1 MDWLPWK
8 DALLIAA
15 PLVVIGTFLTIR
27 GRRLRTAGAFLREAG
42 VVMALYTLWTYM
54 GSLSLRHVEGAM
66 SRGAWV
72 WDLERSLHIATEATI
87 QGVFLGHEGVVGLF
101 NQYYAWVHVPAM
113 VVFLAWLFVR
123 HRDRYP
129 EWRTSLALL
138 TGLCFTIQLVS
149 VAPPRMFP
157 GLGFTDTGIALG
169 QSVYGRLGDPGPAQ
183 LGAMPSVHVAWAV
196 LIGWAVV
203 AVSARPWRWLALGH
217 TAMTC
222 LVVVVTAN
230 HWWLDGMVAAA
241 ILVAVRLALP
251 ELCALA
257 RTARDA
263 ATPARGIPAKAFAVG
278 EPAEASRPRS
288 G

>member
-8 DALLIAA
+8 DALLIAV
-15 PLVVIGTFLTIR
+15 PLLVIGTFLTIR

-42 VVMALYTLWTYM
+42 LVMALYTLWTYM

-66 SRGAWV
+66 TRGAAV
-72 WDLERSLHIATEATI
+72 WDIERTLHIATEASI
-87 QGVFLGHEGVVGLF
+87 QGLFLGHDGVVRFF
-101 NQYYAWVHVPAM
+101 NQYYAWVHVPAL
-113 VVFLAWLFVR
+113 VAFLAWLFVR
-123 HRDRYP
+123 HRQRYP

-157 GLGFTDTGIALG
+157 GLGFTDTGVELG

-203 AVSARPWRWLALGH
+203 TASGSRWRWLAAGH
-217 TAMTC
+217 AALTC
-222 LVVVVTAN
+222 LVVVATAN
-230 HWWLDGMVAAA
+230 HWWLDGIVAAGL
-241 ILVAVRLALP
+241 LVAVRLALP
-251 ELCALA
+251 GLSALA
-257 RTARDA
+257 RTMRDA
-263 ATPARGIPAKAFAVG
+263 VVPPRTVPDPPGVRGG
-278 EPAEASRPRS
+278 
-288 G
+288 